1 MDKLKELYRKNK
13 SIILYLFF
21 GVCTT
26 AVNFIMFY
34 LLDFVHLGTEKVDLI
49 IDNTVSWVAS
59 VIFAYITNKK
69 WVFESK
75 ASNKKDLIKE
85 IGSFFSC
92 RIATYIMDTVIIYV
106 CVTVCGMNK
115 WIIKII
121 SNVLVIILNYVGSKL
136 IVFKK
141 QNND

>member
-34 LLDFVHLGTEKVDLI
+34 LLDFVNLGTEKVDLI